1 MVQMRL
7 LTIACVCLL
16 GFTGMGAGGAGESHD
31 VSIANIQYSPA
42 SVTIKAGDSVTWTNH
57 DERDHTVIAQDG
69 SFSSPVIRR
78 GESFTFQFDK
88 AGKYPYGC
96 KLHPRMK
103 GTIIVLPPK

>member
-1 MVQMRL
+1 L
-7 LTIACVCLL
+7 CLIN
-16 GFTGMGAGGAGESHD
+16 

-42 SVTIKAGDSVTWTNH
+42 SLTIKAGDSVTWTNY

-88 AGKYPYGC
+88 AGKYASGC

-103 GTIIVLPPK
+103 GTIIVLPPRAIAFRPVMPEGGTPGSSRRPAV